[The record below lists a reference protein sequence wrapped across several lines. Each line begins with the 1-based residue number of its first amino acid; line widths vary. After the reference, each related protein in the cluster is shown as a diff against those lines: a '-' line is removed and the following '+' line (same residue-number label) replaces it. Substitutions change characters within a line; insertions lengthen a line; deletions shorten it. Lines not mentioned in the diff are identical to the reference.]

1 MSREDNFKAEGP
13 YGEGRA
19 ALNEE
24 RKRESAHRKALFLK
38 AYEQWGTVLK
48 SCELADVARKTVKN
62 WLSTDTEFAQ
72 DLEEAKMSF
81 GERLEMIGLDRL
93 ENPAAGKGTDLLLI
107 AYLNANMAAKYK
119 PQTDLNEG
127 AARDLISEMKKWRKT
142 QVEPAK
148 EEAKELSTPM
158 EKQLAQILDKRK
170 DDPEE
175 DE

>member
-107 AYLNANMAAKYK
+107 AYLNANMAAK
-119 PQTDLNEG
+119 Q
-127 AARDLISEMKKWRKT
+127 RKT

-170 DDPEE
+170 DAPEE